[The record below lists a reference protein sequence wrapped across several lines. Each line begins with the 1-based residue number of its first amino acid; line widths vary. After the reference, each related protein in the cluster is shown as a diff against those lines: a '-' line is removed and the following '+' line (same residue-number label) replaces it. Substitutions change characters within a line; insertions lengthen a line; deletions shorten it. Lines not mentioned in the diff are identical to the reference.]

1 MRCDMVELI
10 GLITI
15 SALVWLLAW
24 SLACESNAERRH
36 SVEMKGR
43 SGSAAAPD
51 AEVIFRK
58 AA

>member
-1 MRCDMVELI
+1 MVELI

-24 SLACESNAERRH
+24 SLAGESNAERRH

-43 SGSAAAPD
+43 SGAAAAPD
-51 AEVIFRK
+51 AEVTFRK